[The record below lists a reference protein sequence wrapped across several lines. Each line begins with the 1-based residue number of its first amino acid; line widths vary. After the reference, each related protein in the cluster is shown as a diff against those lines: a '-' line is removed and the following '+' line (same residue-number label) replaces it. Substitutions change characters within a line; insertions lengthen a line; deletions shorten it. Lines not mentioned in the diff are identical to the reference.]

1 MSPVFPIQQ
10 GFFHDSESKA
20 IDMSPLLGFIR
31 FLHERSSRRQAVVP
45 RACPPEAHVKVGA
58 TGSTRLQR
66 DTPDLEDDLGVR
78 SFLPNGDFLVS
89 SCIIPREDVVSQGR
103 NSFLSFSSLP
113 SFISLPCHLFAEVAS
128 HLLKIETTIN
138 VSLGLPL

>member
-1 MSPVFPIQQ
+1 
-10 GFFHDSESKA
+10 
-20 IDMSPLLGFIR
+20 
-31 FLHERSSRRQAVVP
+31 
-45 RACPPEAHVKVGA
+45 VKVGA

-89 SCIIPREDVVSQGR
+89 SCIIPREDAVSQGR